1 MNNFTFY
8 NPARIV
14 FGKDT
19 ELKAG
24 SLIKEYGTRVLVH
37 FGGHSAKASGLL
49 DRVIDSLHKEGI
61 TVFELGG
68 VKPNPR

>member
-19 ELKAG
+19 ESQVGELTKAYG
-24 SLIKEYGTRVLVH
+24 SKVLVH
-37 FGGHSAKASGLL
+37 YGGQSAKASGLL
-49 DRVIDSLHKEGI
+49 DRVLKSLKDANM
-61 TVFELGG
+61 TVYELGC
-68 VKPNPR
+68 V